1 MRCTGL
7 VGFLDGLLRG
17 RIVGDADHASDLLH
31 AQGPRGTAS
40 RLRYLL
46 ADRGQQ
52 QAYATRGLPGL
63 QVFAVTVGV
72 AESQGERHVVGSA
85 AGCVLVHDLRH
96 GARREL
102 GSVLHDAFAQR
113 AAETHAGIGCRVHGH
128 GQLGDAGLGGERFHE
143 PGPRGHVRVLHVSSA
158 RLAPAAGMTG
168 AASIRRCANA
178 APGRT
183 RRPARP
189 GRRSGPPWRGC
200 PAAWP
205 CRRRSARAGRNGT
218 GLRRYAA
225 RPSTCVSPRRGP
237 PCCGARGP

>member
-1 MRCTGL
+1 MAPAGLVHERSAILPCDVRGL

-102 GSVLHDAFAQR
+102 GSVLDDAFAQR

-143 PGPRGHVRVLHVSSA
+143 PGPRGHVRVLHVVVGEA
-158 RLAPAAGMTG
+158 RALRLA
-168 AASIRRCANA
+168 
-178 APGRT
+178 
-183 RRPARP
+183 
-189 GRRSGPPWRGC
+189 
-200 PAAWP
+200 
-205 CRRRSARAGRNGT
+205 
-218 GLRRYAA
+218 
-225 RPSTCVSPRRGP
+225 
-237 PCCGARGP
+237 